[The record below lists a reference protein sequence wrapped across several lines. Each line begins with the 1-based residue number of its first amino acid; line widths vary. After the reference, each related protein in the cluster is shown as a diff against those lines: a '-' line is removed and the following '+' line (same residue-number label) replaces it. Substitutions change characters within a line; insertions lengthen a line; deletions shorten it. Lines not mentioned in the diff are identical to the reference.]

1 MNIFIF
7 KIQIRIMKKHIQ
19 SNKSKLLM
27 FHKNKLINRNNI
39 KKKLISLLIIVLRSY
54 LFIQVYLLY
63 LEGYCLEQYVYF
75 HVIVI
80 KKLEICKVHKRSL
93 KVIKLVYRLLSLI
106 INKFLKKKTLKL
118 ITLQLI

>member
-7 KIQIRIMKKHIQ
+7 KIQIRILKNQIQ

-54 LFIQVYLLY
+54 LFIQVYLHY
-63 LEGYCLEQYVYF
+63 LEGFCLEQYVYF
-75 HVIVI
+75 HVIAI
-80 KKLEICKVHKRSL
+80 KRLEICKVRKKSL
-93 KVIKLVYRLLSLI
+93 KVTKLAYHLLSLI
-106 INKFLKKKTLKL
+106 TNKFLKKKTLKL
-118 ITLQLI
+118 IMLQLI